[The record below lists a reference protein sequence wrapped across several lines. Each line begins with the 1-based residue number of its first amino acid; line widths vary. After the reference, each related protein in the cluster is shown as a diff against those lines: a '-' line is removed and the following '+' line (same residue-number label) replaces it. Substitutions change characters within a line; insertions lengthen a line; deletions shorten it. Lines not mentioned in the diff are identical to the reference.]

1 MANGPYTQEGIMSQ
15 IFVAFGQ
22 GTGMLRVSHDA
33 VAVLRTL
40 YFDAITPDIVST
52 QWATEAVQVLERIR
66 ALGRLAAL
74 KPVLRGDTTV
84 SVEDVLSSAPT
95 VHAQS
100 DTAFCPPLKS

>member
-22 GTGMLRVSHDA
+22 GTGMMRVSHEA
-33 VAVLRTL
+33 VAALHDL

-52 QWATEAVQVLERIR
+52 QWATQAVQVLERIR

-74 KPVLRGDTTV
+74 KAVTRGDTTV
-84 SVEDVLSSAPT
+84 SAEDVSSSAPA

-100 DTAFCPPLKS
+100 DTAFCPPLKP

>member
-1 MANGPYTQEGIMSQ
+1 MANSTYTQEGIMDQ

-33 VAVLRTL
+33 VAVLRQL
-40 YFDAITPDIVST
+40 YFDAITPEIVDT
-52 QWATEAVQVLERIR
+52 HWATQAVQVLERIR

-74 KPVLRGDTTV
+74 KAVTRGDTTV
-84 SVEDVLSSAPT
+84 SAEDVSSSAPT

-100 DTAFCPPLKS
+100 DTAFCPPFKS